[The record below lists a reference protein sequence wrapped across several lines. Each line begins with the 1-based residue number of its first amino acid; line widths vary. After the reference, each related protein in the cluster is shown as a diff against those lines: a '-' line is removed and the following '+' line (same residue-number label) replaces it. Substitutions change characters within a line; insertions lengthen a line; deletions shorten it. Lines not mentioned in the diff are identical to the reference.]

1 MIFWV
6 GLIVWQGCV
15 EPFEFSAPEAEE
27 ALVVDAVFTD
37 EQRAHQVKL
46 SWSGALDATGATPA
60 TGASVWLVEGGGTQ
74 IDFTEVESGTYET
87 LATIQGESGKS
98 YTLFIRL
105 QNGAEYRSATEI
117 LPQPIPI
124 DSVYGRYMEMP
135 STEND
140 QILTGIQF
148 FVDAHND
155 DAEFSNFRYEYE
167 EDYEIRVPYPSLF
180 DWDEATESF
189 FSRGT
194 DISTCYGRAESITLT
209 IATTSGQSENR
220 LAEFPIRMVA
230 PNEGP
235 LNHRYALTV
244 TQFAISTAAY
254 QYYKRLKENNE
265 SAGSFFDRQ
274 KGAISGNI
282 IRLSESAPMVQGYFE
297 ASAVSRTRRFF
308 TPYEFLDQGFL
319 AVNPFRA
326 TCFSSIDSIGTAFL
340 NNTSLNGKNI
350 VRFTFPLMDIAIVVS
365 EYCSDCRVH
374 GKLEKPEFWD

>member
-1 MIFWV
+1 M
-6 GLIVWQGCV
+6 
-15 EPFEFSAPEAEE
+15 
-27 ALVVDAVFTD
+27 VDIW
-37 EQRAHQVKL
+37 K
-46 SWSGALDATGATPA
+46 W
-60 TGASVWLVEGGGTQ
+60 
-74 IDFTEVESGTYET
+74 
-87 LATIQGESGKS
+87 
-98 YTLFIRL
+98 
-105 QNGAEYRSATEI
+105 
-117 LPQPIPI
+117 
-124 DSVYGRYMEMP
+124 P

-148 FVDAHND
+148 FVDTHND

-180 DWDEATESF
+180 DWDEEAEDF

-244 TQFAISTAAY
+244 KQFTISTAAY

-274 KGAISGNI
+274 KGAISGNNYSPQRI
-282 IRLSESAPMVQGYFE
+282 
-297 ASAVSRTRRFF
+297 
-308 TPYEFLDQGFL
+308 
-319 AVNPFRA
+319 
-326 TCFSSIDSIGTAFL
+326 SS
-340 NNTSLNGKNI
+340 
-350 VRFTFPLMDIAIVVS
+350 
-365 EYCSDCRVH
+365 H
-374 GKLEKPEFWD
+374 GPGIL